1 MTVTEVALATSIPP
15 SLALGASPEGARR
28 AVWAASCLA
37 SWPGGG
43 WRVLSLNP
51 EAELP
56 LLPALPAG
64 VVAAPAGPGVAE
76 AYGRPG
82 AWIAEALAGAVATG
96 AEVVGLVN
104 ADIRLDLDPAARA
117 AIAARAREGMLAFNR
132 MELAHPAQQDGAFYR
147 YGYDLVLMPRAMAAR
162 LDLAGFAFGVPWWDY
177 WILLD
182 ALTQGLPASVVWCP
196 GVRHLAHAQAWRM
209 GAWRRGLAL
218 IAARLPGRRDA
229 LAALGAGPVALALA
243 DLLAALG
250 GDAPEGIGL
259 AEIIERAGTRFG
271 LEIVRLAERDAW
283 SLDGP

>member
-1 MTVTEVALATSIPP
+1 MPVTEVALATSIPP
-15 SLALGASPEGARR
+15 AAAGAASPEAARR
-28 AVWAASCLA
+28 AAWAASCLA

-43 WRVLSLNP
+43 WRILSLNP

-56 LLPALPAG
+56 LLPALPDG
-64 VVAAPAGPGVAE
+64 VAAVPASPGVAE

-104 ADIRLDLDPAARA
+104 ADIRLDLGPAARA

-132 MELAHPAQQDGAFYR
+132 LELAHPAQQDGAFYR

-182 ALTQGLPASVVWCP
+182 ALTRGLPAAVVRCT
-196 GVRHLAHAQAWRM
+196 GVRHLAHAHAWHR
-209 GAWRRGLAL
+209 GAWRRSLAL
-218 IAARLPGRRDA
+218 LAERLPARRAA
-229 LAALGAGPVALALA
+229 LAALAPGPVAIALA
-243 DLLAALG
+243 DLLAAIG
-250 GDAPEGIGL
+250 GRDEDGIGL
-259 AEIIERAGTRFG
+259 PEILERAGTRFG

-283 SLDGP
+283 SLAVP